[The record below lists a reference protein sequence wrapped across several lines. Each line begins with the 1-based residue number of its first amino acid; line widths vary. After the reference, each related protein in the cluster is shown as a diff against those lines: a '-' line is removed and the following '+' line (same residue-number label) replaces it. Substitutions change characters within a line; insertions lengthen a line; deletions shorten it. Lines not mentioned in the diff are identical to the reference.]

1 MIDLLP
7 SDAID
12 QLKHYLSEKR
22 FEHCLGVM
30 KTAFE
35 LADAWSQYDIDRT
48 HLAWAALFHDCA
60 KELNPNQRSA
70 LPTNGRVVYGKELM
84 RLPTLVHAPHGAL
97 MLKETFSVDAYDVL
111 MAVAYHPT
119 GHPNLT
125 PMGWIV
131 YIADY
136 LEPGRSY
143 FDFREDFL
151 AAAKNDPL
159 EGAIRVSNSKI
170 KTVQDKGRLVHPI
183 AYEVKTYLDSLEKL

>member
-1 MIDLLP
+1 M
-7 SDAID
+7 
-12 QLKHYLSEKR
+12 E
-22 FEHCLGVM
+22 
-30 KTAFE
+30 TAFD
-35 LADAWSQYDIDRT
+35 LAGAWSQFDIDRT
-48 HLAWAALFHDCA
+48 HLAWAGLFHDCA
-60 KELNPNQRSA
+60 KELNKEQRAA

-97 MLKETFSVDAYDVL
+97 MLKETFNITDYDVL

-125 PMGWIV
+125 PLGWIV

-151 AAAKNDPL
+151 ETARKDPL
-159 EGAIRVSNSKI
+159 AGLKLVSDSKI

-183 AYEVKTYLDSLEKL
+183 AYEVKTYLDSLQKL